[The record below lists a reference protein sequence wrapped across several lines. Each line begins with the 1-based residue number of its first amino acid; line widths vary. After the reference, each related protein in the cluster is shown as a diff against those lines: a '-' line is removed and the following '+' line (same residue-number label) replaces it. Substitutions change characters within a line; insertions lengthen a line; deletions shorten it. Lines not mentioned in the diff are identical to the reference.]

1 MGRDDSSFD
10 EDKDDGGGSGGSR
23 GSLSRCASL
32 LAMMRGFRLDGNSFS
47 PVIYGDKLNNQAE
60 QPNVANIELARLVF
74 VLYFGSFLVQY
85 TSLVPC

>member
-1 MGRDDSSFD
+1 
-10 EDKDDGGGSGGSR
+10 
-23 GSLSRCASL
+23 
-32 LAMMRGFRLDGNSFS
+32 MRGFRLDGNSFS
-47 PVIYGDKLNNQAE
+47 PVIYGDKSNNQAE